1 MLIRN
6 YLESRYQ
13 PESRTTFECIFV
25 LFSTLVGAVG
35 AICDDFLWM
44 GAAATIGIVAQLL
57 PRVFLKNARDSV
69 VAEDGQARIRVYMVF
84 VDG

>member
-1 MLIRN
+1 
-6 YLESRYQ
+6 
-13 PESRTTFECIFV
+13 
-25 LFSTLVGAVG
+25 
-35 AICDDFLWM
+35 M

-57 PRVFLKNARDSV
+57 LRVFLKNARDSV